1 MSEFALMLSGSIVG
15 GILGSLIAIL
25 IWDQYKKPKLKIE
38 IPEKI
43 LGQEPSPQPK
53 WSRAFYHLKV
63 RNEGKSP
70 AYSCRVI
77 MRFFDVDCKT
87 QLFSPVNG
95 KWDRGPEPLI
105 YSPVPVEVL
114 PDGKLKIET
123 RETRQNFVIPF
134 AEIIDVHPRMPSEDF
149 CVVVKYENEKECW
162 PFSSWSYI
170 LGEGHRVKKWQL
182 NSGRYVVEIELLYS
196 GKGSV
201 KRKFLL
207 INEGTTMDSVEIKYY
222 DAKAGG
228 NPAI

>member
-15 GILGSLIAIL
+15 GILASLIAIL
-25 IWDQYKKPKLKIE
+25 IWDRYKRPKLEIE
-38 IPEKI
+38 IPKKI

-63 RNEGKSP
+63 TNEGKSP
-70 AYSCRVI
+70 AYTYRVI

-87 QLFSPVNG
+87 QLFPSVNG

-105 YSPVPVEVL
+105 FSPVPVEVL

-134 AEIIDVHPRMPSEDF
+134 AETIDVHPRMPPEGF

-170 LGEGHRVKKWQL
+170 LGEGHRVKEWQL
-182 NSGRYVVEIELLYS
+182 DSGRYVVEVELLYS

-201 KRKFLL
+201 KRKFIL

-228 NPAI
+228 SPAI

>member
-15 GILGSLIAIL
+15 GIVGSLIAIL
-25 IWDQYKKPKLKIE
+25 IWDQHRKPKLKIE

-105 YSPVPVEVL
+105 YSPVPVELL

-149 CVVVKYENEKECW
+149 CIVVKYENEKECW

-207 INEGTTMDSVEIKYY
+207 INEGTTRDSVEIKYY
-222 DAKAGG
+222 DAKSG
-228 NPAI
+228 NSPAI

>member
-1 MSEFALMLSGSIVG
+1 MNEFALMLAGSIVG
-15 GILGSLIAIL
+15 GVLASLIGIL

-38 IPEKI
+38 IPEKTP
-43 LGQEPSPQPK
+43 GKEPSPQPEF
-53 WSRAFYHLKV
+53 SRAFYHLKV

-77 MRFFDVDCKT
+77 MRFFDEGRKT
-87 QLFSPVNG
+87 QLFAPVNG

-105 YSPVPVEVL
+105 FSPVPVEVL

-134 AEIIDVHPRMPSEDF
+134 AETIDIHPRMPSEGF
-149 CVVVKYENEKECW
+149 GVVVKYENEKECW

-170 LGEGHRVKKWQL
+170 LGHGHRVHEWRLDGGK
-182 NSGRYVVEIELLYS
+182 YVVEIELLYS

-207 INEGTTMDSVEIKYY
+207 INEGTTINSVEIKSC
-222 DAKAGG
+222 DAQAGG
-228 NPAI
+228 SPTP

>member
-1 MSEFALMLSGSIVG
+1 MSEFALMLSGSIFG
-15 GILGSLIAIL
+15 GILGSLIAIQ
-25 IWDQYKKPKLKIE
+25 IWDQHKKPKLKIE

-123 RETRQNFVIPF
+123 RETRQNFLRPF

-170 LGEGHRVKKWQL
+170 LGQGHRVKKWQL

-228 NPAI
+228 SPTI